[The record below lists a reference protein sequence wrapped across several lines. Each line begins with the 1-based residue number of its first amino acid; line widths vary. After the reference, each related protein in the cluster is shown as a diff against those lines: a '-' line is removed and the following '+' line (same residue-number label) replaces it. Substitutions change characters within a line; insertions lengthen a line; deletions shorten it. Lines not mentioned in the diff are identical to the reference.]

1 MSYFGHTLLI
11 ILYAAAATAA
21 AKYVP
26 ERLPEFSDGIPVAI
40 GAFTLFILML
50 VRGAYLTA
58 EFRIKTSRELKRMR
72 DEYGDVLRELGF
84 ARAEARQIHDAL
96 DGFRMPAEERRRLQD
111 AANEVKVLRGLIDK
125 LGGAHAPARPAKPAS
140 VEISAE
146 PAAVEIPAEP
156 ARPTAPKRPTPAPA
170 PAAGPLDDGAV
181 LDIVREGL
189 EMDRVDLHL
198 QPIVSL
204 PQRKHRY
211 YECFS
216 RIRDAQGGVVMP
228 EQYIPIATR
237 AGLVRAIDNV
247 LLFRCVQLV
256 RRVQRRNR
264 AVGFFCNMSVHT
276 LADNEFFREF
286 LEFLGENAD
295 LARNLVFEFA
305 QSDIANLP
313 AAGAANLHKL
323 GDLGF
328 RFSLD
333 RVKRLDLNYQELS
346 RRYFRFIKVEAP
358 TLLAHLGAN
367 GPDAMRSFK
376 RVLDGVGVDIIVEK
390 IEDERA
396 LKDLLDYNIDF
407 GQGFLFGEPRPAREI

>member
-26 ERLPEFSDGIPVAI
+26 DRLPEFSDGIPVAI

-58 EFRIKTSRELKRMR
+58 EFRIRTSRELKRMR
-72 DEYGDVLRELGF
+72 DEYGDVMRELGF

-125 LGGAHAPARPAKPAS
+125 LGGGHQAPAKP
-140 VEISAE
+140 V
-146 PAAVEIPAEP
+146 AVEIPAEP
-156 ARPTAPKRPTPAPA
+156 ARVPAMAGAPARRPMPAPA
-170 PAAGPLDDGAV
+170 PIAGPLDDGAV

-189 EMDRVDLHL
+189 ELDRVDLYL

-216 RIRDAQGGVVMP
+216 RIRDAHGSIVLP
-228 EQYIPIATR
+228 EQYIPIATN

-264 AVGFFCNMSVHT
+264 NVGFFCNMSAHT

-286 LEFLGENAD
+286 LEFLDENAD
-295 LARNLVFEFA
+295 LARNLVFEFV

-333 RVKRLDLNYQELS
+333 RVGRLDLNYQELS
-346 RRYFRFIKVEAP
+346 RRYFRFVKVEAP

-367 GPDAMRSFK
+367 GPEAMRGYK
-376 RVLDGVGVDIIVEK
+376 RTLDSVAIDIIVEK
-390 IEDERA
+390 IEDEA
-396 LKDLLDYNIDF
+396 SLKNLLDYNIDF

>member
-72 DEYGDVLRELGF
+72 DEYGDVMRELGF

-96 DGFRMPAEERRRLQD
+96 DGFRMPAEERKRLQE

-125 LGGAHAPARPAKPAS
+125 LGGAPAPTK
-140 VEISAE
+140 
-146 PAAVEIPAEP
+146 PAAVAIPAGP
-156 ARPTAPKRPTPAPA
+156 AQPAPA
-170 PAAGPLDDGAV
+170 KRSLPPVAPVSRLRDDGAV
-181 LDIVREGL
+181 LDIVREAL
-189 EMDRVDLHL
+189 ELDRVDLYL

-216 RIRDAQGGVVMP
+216 RIRDSHGSVVLP

-256 RRVQRRNR
+256 RRVQRRQRN
-264 AVGFFCNMSVHT
+264 VGFFCNMSAHT
-276 LADNEFFREF
+276 LADDEFFREF
-286 LEFLGENAD
+286 VEFLDENTD
-295 LARNLVFEFA
+295 LARNLVFEFV
-305 QSDIANLP
+305 QSDIADLSP
-313 AAGAANLHKL
+313 AGAANLHKL

-333 RVKRLDLNYQELS
+333 RIGRLDLNYQELS

-367 GPDAMRSFK
+367 GPDAMRGFK
-376 RVLDGVGVDIIVEK
+376 RTLDSVAIDIVVEK
-390 IEDERA
+390 IEDEAA
-396 LKDLLDYNIDF
+396 LKNLLDYGIDF
-407 GQGFLFGEPRPAREI
+407 GQGYLFGEPRPAREI

>member
-11 ILYAAAATAA
+11 VLYAAAATAA

-58 EFRIKTSRELKRMR
+58 EFRIKTGRELKRMR
-72 DEYGDVLRELGF
+72 DDYGDVMRELGF

-96 DGFRMPAEERRRLQD
+96 DGFRMPAEERRRLQE

-125 LGGAHAPARPAKPAS
+125 LGGAPAPTK
-140 VEISAE
+140 
-146 PAAVEIPAEP
+146 PAAVAIPAGP
-156 ARPTAPKRPTPAPA
+156 AQPAPA
-170 PAAGPLDDGAV
+170 KRSLPPVAPVSRLRDDGAV
-181 LDIVREGL
+181 LDIVREAL
-189 EMDRVDLHL
+189 ELDRVDLYL

-216 RIRDAQGGVVMP
+216 RIRDSHGSVVLP

-256 RRVQRRNR
+256 RRVQRRQRN
-264 AVGFFCNMSVHT
+264 VGFFCNMSAHT
-276 LADNEFFREF
+276 LADDEFFREF
-286 LEFLGENAD
+286 VEFLDENTD
-295 LARNLVFEFA
+295 LARNLVFEFV
-305 QSDIANLP
+305 QSDIADLSP
-313 AAGAANLHKL
+313 AGAANLHKL

-333 RVKRLDLNYQELS
+333 RISRLDLNYQELS

-367 GPDAMRSFK
+367 GPDAMRGFK
-376 RVLDGVGVDIIVEK
+376 RTLDSVAIDIVVEK
-390 IEDERA
+390 IEDEAA
-396 LKDLLDYNIDF
+396 LKNLLDYGIDF
-407 GQGFLFGEPRPAREI
+407 GQGYLFGEPRPAREI

>member
-72 DEYGDVLRELGF
+72 EEYGDVMRELGF

-96 DGFRMPAEERRRLQD
+96 DGFRMPAEERRRLQE

-125 LGGAHAPARPAKPAS
+125 LGGAHAPAKPK
-140 VEISAE
+140 

-156 ARPTAPKRPTPAPA
+156 VRLVAAGGAPVRRPMPMPAPIA
-170 PAAGPLDDGAV
+170 CPLDDGAV
-181 LDIVREGL
+181 LDIVRDAL
-189 EMDRVDLHL
+189 ELDRVDLYL

-216 RIRDAQGGVVMP
+216 RIRDAHGSVVLP

-256 RRVQRRNR
+256 RRVQRRQRN
-264 AVGFFCNMSVHT
+264 VGFFCNMSAHT
-276 LADNEFFREF
+276 LSDNEFFREF
-286 LEFLGENAD
+286 LEFLDENSD
-295 LARNLVFEFA
+295 LARNLVFEFV
-305 QSDIANLP
+305 QSDIADL
-313 AAGAANLHKL
+313 ASAGAANLHKL

-333 RVKRLDLNYQELS
+333 RIGRLDLNYQELS

-367 GPDAMRSFK
+367 GPEAMRGFK
-376 RVLDGVGVDIIVEK
+376 RTLDSVAIDIIVEK
-390 IEDERA
+390 IEDEKA
-396 LKDLLDYNIDF
+396 LKNLLDYNIDF

>member
-11 ILYAAAATAA
+11 VLYAAAATAA

-72 DEYGDVLRELGF
+72 DEYGDVMRELGF

-96 DGFRMPAEERRRLQD
+96 DGFRMPAEERKRLQE

-125 LGGAHAPARPAKPAS
+125 LGGGHAPAKPAQ
-140 VEISAE
+140 AAK

-156 ARPTAPKRPTPAPA
+156 ARPAPAKAPA
-170 PAAGPLDDGAV
+170 PARPAAAPARAAATLDDGAV

-189 EMDRVDLHL
+189 EMDRVDLYL

-216 RIRDAQGGVVMP
+216 RIRDAAGAVVTP

-264 AVGFFCNMSVHT
+264 NVGFFCNMSAHT

-295 LARNLVFEFA
+295 LARNLVFEFV
-305 QSDIANLP
+305 QEDIAQLP
-313 AAGAANLHKL
+313 PAGAANLHKL

-333 RVKRLDLNYQELS
+333 QVRRLDLNYQELS

-358 TLLAHLGAN
+358 TLHAHLGAN
-367 GPDAMRSFK
+367 GPEAMRRFK
-376 RVLDGVGVDIIVEK
+376 RSLDALGIDIVVEK
-390 IEDERA
+390 IESEPA
-396 LKDLLDYNIDF
+396 LKELLDYNIDF
-407 GQGFLFGEPRPAREI
+407 GQGYLFGEPRPAREI